1 MNRHAMSLAFAAL
14 FCTAGAYAQ
23 DTHTT
28 TYQTTQGPLIVNW
41 GQPAPRDAGPAPA
54 WAQLD
59 ANGDGSVD
67 AQEAALGYLLLAN
80 DFKLADSNRNGRIS
94 ESEYSRWSSAP

>member
-1 MNRHAMSLAFAAL
+1 MNRHALAPALAAL
-14 FCTAGAYAQ
+14 FATAGAHAQ

-28 TYQTTQGPLIVNW
+28 TYQTAQGPLIVNW
-41 GQPAPRDAGPAPA
+41 GQPAPRDAGPPPA

-67 AQEAALGYLLLAN
+67 TQEAASGYILLAN
-80 DFKLADSNRNGRIS
+80 DFKYADSNRDGRIS
-94 ESEYSRWSSAP
+94 KSEYSRWTASG